1 MRQEQENSLALLHL
15 ISWRLLPA
23 PCLSLLREDEEVL
36 ELGGVRE
43 LLAVAE
49 SYHSLRP
56 DRQVGGGYSHPILV
70 HQSGFY

>member
-1 MRQEQENSLALLHL
+1 MALLHL

-36 ELGGVRE
+36 ELAGVRE

-49 SYHSLRP
+49 RYHSLRP
-56 DRQVGGGYSHPILV
+56 DRQVGGGRIGLNWCPKLDIPNKIVL
-70 HQSGFY
+70 